1 MDQLITAAG
10 PPSQGVSRHRMAG
23 ISAATP
29 RGGENALL
37 SLSAGTYNTAAGC
50 FSLQSNLIGDFNAR
64 LELPHPGLTLVAKR
78 SKLKS
83 YISRMTVALSSGVFV
98 LPALT
103 PSAQP
108 QTRPWWFYGC
118 PKGVVAQ
125 IPGDVPGPGTAGW
138 TQYQSCLQQNLSVS
152 PQQSA
157 QIAPILA
164 NEGRKVIAIRNNNS
178 LSGVEKIQEVTSLQ
192 KQSDPQ
198 LKAILSSAQ
207 YDKLKVVRYQA
218 VRWVTQK
225 RLGWQ

>member
-1 MDQLITAAG
+1 VQLGTEIGKMTRELFTASEKC
-10 PPSQGVSRHRMAG
+10 P
-23 ISAATP
+23 
-29 RGGENALL
+29 
-37 SLSAGTYNTAAGC
+37 
-50 FSLQSNLIGDFNAR
+50 DFANGQLR
-64 LELPHPGLTLVAKR
+64 LRPGLSWQTLGLTIAPKGTAM
-78 SKLKS
+78 KS
-83 YISRMTVALSSGVFV
+83 YISRIAVAAALVVSVLS
-98 LPALT
+98 ALT
-103 PSAQP
+103 PSAQA

-118 PKGVVAQ
+118 PKGVIAQ

-164 NEGRKVIAIRNNNS
+164 NEGQKVMAIRNNNS
-178 LSGVEKIQEVTSLQ
+178 LSNVQKTQEVTSLQ

-218 VRWVTQK
+218 GRWVTQK

>member
-1 MDQLITAAG
+1 M
-10 PPSQGVSRHRMAG
+10 
-23 ISAATP
+23 
-29 RGGENALL
+29 E
-37 SLSAGTYNTAAGC
+37 
-50 FSLQSNLIGDFNAR
+50 
-64 LELPHPGLTLVAKR
+64 
-78 SKLKS
+78 S
-83 YISRMTVALSSGVFV
+83 YIRRTGATLLLGIFL

-125 IPGDVPGPGTAGW
+125 IPGDVPGPRSAGW

-164 NEGRKVIAIRNNNS
+164 NEGRKVLTIRNNNS
-178 LSGVEKIQEVTSLQ
+178 LSDVQKTEEVKTLQ
-192 KQSDPQ
+192 KESDPQ

>member
-1 MDQLITAAG
+1 MKTKSCISRIAVAA
-10 PPSQGVSRHRMAG
+10 SLG
-23 ISAATP
+23 IS
-29 RGGENALL
+29 
-37 SLSAGTYNTAAGC
+37 
-50 FSLQSNLIGDFNAR
+50 
-64 LELPHPGLTLVAKR
+64 
-78 SKLKS
+78 
-83 YISRMTVALSSGVFV
+83 V

-103 PSAQP
+103 PSAQS

-118 PKGVVAQ
+118 PQGVVAQ
-125 IPGDVPGPGTAGW
+125 IPGNVPGPGTAGW

-164 NEGRKVIAIRNNNS
+164 NEGPKVIAIRNNNS
-178 LSGVEKIQEVTSLQ
+178 LSDAQKIQEVKSLQ

-207 YDKLKVVRYQA
+207 YDKLEVVRYQA
-218 VRWVTQK
+218 LRWVTQK

>member
-1 MDQLITAAG
+1 LPDPPTYNPAEEKEKEMKGYIRRIAA
-10 PPSQGVSRHRMAG
+10 V
-23 ISAATP
+23 
-29 RGGENALL
+29 L
-37 SLSAGTYNTAAGC
+37 SLG
-50 FSLQSNLIGDFNAR
+50 I
-64 LELPHPGLTLVAKR
+64 
-78 SKLKS
+78 
-83 YISRMTVALSSGVFV
+83 FV
-98 LPALT
+98 VPALT
-103 PSAQP
+103 PLAQP
-108 QTRPWWFYGC
+108 QIRPWWFYGC

-178 LSGVEKIQEVTSLQ
+178 LSDVQKIQEVTSLQ

-218 VRWVTQK
+218 VRWITQK

>member
-1 MDQLITAAG
+1 M
-10 PPSQGVSRHRMAG
+10 
-23 ISAATP
+23 
-29 RGGENALL
+29 
-37 SLSAGTYNTAAGC
+37 
-50 FSLQSNLIGDFNAR
+50 
-64 LELPHPGLTLVAKR
+64 
-78 SKLKS
+78 KS
-83 YISRMTVALSSGVFV
+83 YIRRTGATLLLGIFL

-103 PSAQP
+103 PSVQS

-118 PKGVVAQ
+118 PNGVLAQ
-125 IPGDVPGPGTAGW
+125 IPGDVPGPGTTGW
-138 TQYQSCLQQNLSVS
+138 TRYQSCLEQNLSVS

-157 QIAPILA
+157 QIVPILA

-178 LSGVEKIQEVTSLQ
+178 LSNVQKSEAVKTLQ

-207 YDKLKVVRYQA
+207 YDKLKVIRYQV

>member
-1 MDQLITAAG
+1 M
-10 PPSQGVSRHRMAG
+10 
-23 ISAATP
+23 
-29 RGGENALL
+29 
-37 SLSAGTYNTAAGC
+37 
-50 FSLQSNLIGDFNAR
+50 
-64 LELPHPGLTLVAKR
+64 
-78 SKLKS
+78 KS
-83 YISRMTVALSSGVFV
+83 YISRMTLAV
-98 LPALT
+98 LLGIFMLPPLT

-118 PKGVVAQ
+118 PKGSVAQ
-125 IPGDVPGPGTAGW
+125 IPGNVPSPGTAGW
-138 TQYQSCLQQNLSVS
+138 TQYESCLQQNLNVS

-164 NEGRKVIAIRNNNS
+164 NEGTKVIAMRNNNS
-178 LSGVEKIQEVTSLQ
+178 LSDAQKIQGVKDLQ

-218 VRWVTQK
+218 IRWVTQK

>member
-1 MDQLITAAG
+1 M
-10 PPSQGVSRHRMAG
+10 
-23 ISAATP
+23 
-29 RGGENALL
+29 
-37 SLSAGTYNTAAGC
+37 
-50 FSLQSNLIGDFNAR
+50 
-64 LELPHPGLTLVAKR
+64 
-78 SKLKS
+78 KS
-83 YISRMTVALSSGVFV
+83 YIRRTAATLLLSIFL

-103 PSAQP
+103 PSVQS

-164 NEGRKVIAIRNNNS
+164 NEGRQVIVIRNNNS
-178 LSGVEKIQEVTSLQ
+178 LSNVQKTEAVKTLQ

-198 LKAILSSAQ
+198 LKSILSSAQ

>member
-1 MDQLITAAG
+1 MKGYIRRIAA
-10 PPSQGVSRHRMAG
+10 V
-23 ISAATP
+23 
-29 RGGENALL
+29 L
-37 SLSAGTYNTAAGC
+37 SLG
-50 FSLQSNLIGDFNAR
+50 I
-64 LELPHPGLTLVAKR
+64 
-78 SKLKS
+78 
-83 YISRMTVALSSGVFV
+83 FV
-98 LPALT
+98 VPALT
-103 PSAQP
+103 PLAQP

-152 PQQSA
+152 PQQNA

-178 LSGVEKIQEVTSLQ
+178 LSDVQKIQEVTSLQ

>member
-1 MDQLITAAG
+1 M
-10 PPSQGVSRHRMAG
+10 
-23 ISAATP
+23 
-29 RGGENALL
+29 
-37 SLSAGTYNTAAGC
+37 
-50 FSLQSNLIGDFNAR
+50 
-64 LELPHPGLTLVAKR
+64 
-78 SKLKS
+78 KS
-83 YISRMTVALSSGVFV
+83 YIRRTGATLLLGIFL

-125 IPGDVPGPGTAGW
+125 IPGDVPGPRTAGW

-164 NEGRKVIAIRNNNS
+164 NEGRKVLTIRNNNS
-178 LSGVEKIQEVTSLQ
+178 LSDVQKTEEVKTLQ
-192 KQSDPQ
+192 KESDPQ

-207 YDKLKVVRYQA
+207 YDKLKVVRYQV
-218 VRWVTQK
+218 VRWITQK

>member
-1 MDQLITAAG
+1 MKNYTSRIAVAA
-10 PPSQGVSRHRMAG
+10 SLA
-23 ISAATP
+23 IS
-29 RGGENALL
+29 
-37 SLSAGTYNTAAGC
+37 
-50 FSLQSNLIGDFNAR
+50 
-64 LELPHPGLTLVAKR
+64 
-78 SKLKS
+78 
-83 YISRMTVALSSGVFV
+83 V

-125 IPGDVPGPGTAGW
+125 IPGDVPGPGTDGW
-138 TQYQSCLQQNLSVS
+138 TQYLSCLQQNLSVS
-152 PQQSA
+152 SHQST

-164 NEGRKVIAIRNNNS
+164 NEGQKVMAIRNNNS
-178 LSGVEKIQEVTSLQ
+178 LSNVQKTEEVKTLQ
-192 KQSDPQ
+192 MQSDPQ

>member
-1 MDQLITAAG
+1 M
-10 PPSQGVSRHRMAG
+10 
-23 ISAATP
+23 
-29 RGGENALL
+29 
-37 SLSAGTYNTAAGC
+37 
-50 FSLQSNLIGDFNAR
+50 
-64 LELPHPGLTLVAKR
+64 
-78 SKLKS
+78 KS
-83 YISRMTVALSSGVFV
+83 YISRIAAAVALGTSV

-138 TQYQSCLQQNLSVS
+138 SQYQSCLQQNLSVS

-164 NEGRKVIAIRNNNS
+164 TEGQKVIAIRKNNS
-178 LSGVEKIQEVTSLQ
+178 LSDAQKIQEVKSLQ
-192 KQSDPQ
+192 EQSDPQ

-218 VRWVTQK
+218 VRWITQK